1 MKQEWKM
8 PVKYS
13 QSLEI
18 NQPYFL
24 VGGKSEQRSI
34 GGGACVLFSSA
45 VAFAEAHR
53 YTCVWLS
60 SFRWL
65 SSSTVECIRQASS
78 LQRLSKPT
86 LQLTSALK
94 KSGQCRQV
102 SRRCGVFVLLNT
114 VAFDKLR
121 QRLLMFRWLSIFRW
135 LSLSKPPLKEDQ
147 ISLWRCLNMPWAEHL
162 DCSMFTASKLTATL
176 AQTHVAA
183 DFCPQKIGAV

>member
-1 MKQEWKM
+1 M

-24 VGGKSEQRSI
+24 VGGKSEQRSS

-65 SSSTVECIRQASS
+65 SSSTVQCIRQASS

-102 SRRCGVFVLLNT
+102 SRRCGVFDT
-114 VAFDKLR
+114 SR
-121 QRLLMFRWLSIFRW
+121 QARRSAQTPAWVRRRSTIL
-135 LSLSKPPLKEDQ
+135 
-147 ISLWRCLNMPWAEHL
+147 
-162 DCSMFTASKLTATL
+162 ATL
-176 AQTHVAA
+176 CTFFYCVPQGHISPTVCAIRAA
-183 DFCPQKIGAV
+183 DNNTYKCYPPRRQGEVPYAEAY